1 MSKLSI
7 AVTDS
12 YNEVGKYLKTDEFA
26 AVMLALSD
34 QENVDLK
41 EDVDFIVQSYT
52 QAFLHIPTDE
62 AKVYTIRA
70 QK

>member
-12 YNEVGKYLKTDEFA
+12 YNEVAKYLKTDEFA
-26 AVMLALSD
+26 AVMLALTD
-34 QENVDLK
+34 APNVDLK
-41 EDVDFIVQSYT
+41 DDIDFIVQSYT

-62 AKVYTIRA
+62 AKA
-70 QK
+70 Q